1 MPTDTNRIV
10 TQRKLSVK
18 QVHVLPPNEKV
29 ELPYFDT
36 TGQPTKDAVIL
47 YRRHCRLLGM
57 DFRRFPFDPTNWRRV
72 PDTRKEEAWRIMMV
86 IRISKYYNY
95 LKYII

>member
-1 MPTDTNRIV
+1 MPIDTNDIV
-10 TQRKLSVK
+10 TQRRLTAK

-47 YRRHCRLLGM
+47 FRRHCRLLSTV
-57 DFRRFPFDPTNWRRV
+57 FRRFPVDPTNWRGV
-72 PDTRKEEAWRIMMV
+72 PDTRKEEAWRIIRV